1 MSNLCELSFTE
12 LVRLYP
18 CYYAKFACKE
28 SVNPN
33 FNNGWTMRAAGSRTC
48 IISLRFSDSK

>member
-12 LVRLYP
+12 LVWLYP
-18 CYYAKFACKE
+18 CYYTKFACKE

-33 FNNGWTMRAAGSRTC
+33 FNNGWTMRAAGNRTC